1 MEITSL
7 KELKVKRKPCNKLN
21 IKLLESSNYQLNKFF
36 YKQIGK
42 KYQWIDRLVWSD
54 TTWQKYTL
62 NKNLKTYILEEG
74 DNLVGYFELIFN
86 KESNECEIA
95 YFGILEDFFSKGY
108 GGYLLSEAIRLGF
121 ELKVKKS
128 LGTYLLFRSSKC
140 NFKL

>member
-1 MEITSL
+1 M
-7 KELKVKRKPCNKLN
+7 
-21 IKLLESSNYQLNKFF
+21 LESSNYQLNKFF

-95 YFGILEDFFSKGY
+95 YFGILEDFFLRGMEDIYYQKQSD
-108 GGYLLSEAIRLGF
+108 LDL
-121 ELKVKKS
+121 
-128 LGTYLLFRSSKC
+128 
-140 NFKL
+140 N